1 MKYRFYG
8 DTLELIRYELTLADD
23 KVFEAASETERDEL
37 LVRYPNAEV
46 TEVDNTGCE
55 WLNGMTFTQEQQR
68 SREVEK
74 AIEMGKEAY
83 EKYIT
88 DSDPT
93 YQMLELDMRVALLEM
108 GVTENDLSID

>member
-8 DTLELIRYELTLADD
+8 DKLELIRYELTLTDG
-23 KVFEAASETERDEL
+23 KVYEVASETERDEL

-46 TEVDNTGCE
+46 TEVDNTDCE
-55 WLNGMTFTQEQQR
+55 WLDGMTFSQEQQR
-68 SREVEK
+68 SGEVEK
-74 AIEMGKEAY
+74 AIEMGQEAY
-83 EKYIT
+83 ESYIM

-108 GVTENDLSID
+108 GVDLSDLSVD

>member
-8 DTLELIRYELTLADD
+8 DKLELVRYELIIADD

-55 WLNGMTFTQEQQR
+55 WLDGMTFTQEQQR
-68 SREVEK
+68 SSEVEK
-74 AIEMGKEAY
+74 AIETGKEAY
-83 EKYIT
+83 EQYIIN
-88 DSDPT
+88 SDPT

-108 GVTENDLSID
+108 GVDLSDISVD